1 MKILIRLPNWLGDV
15 VMSTAFI
22 AAVKESY
29 SEAEIHVIIKKELS
43 AIVELIP
50 GVSIHSFSKQEY
62 KGLGGVYR
70 FGKTLR
76 GQKFDLFF
84 NLPASLSSL
93 VLSWAAGAKK
103 RIGFAKEG
111 GMFLLSN
118 AYKMP
123 PHLHRVDQYLYL
135 LEQFTGKAVENRR
148 VRIDIYLENEPA
160 HNIVIVNF
168 NSEATSRRMPEEKA
182 KRLLSVLAQAFPD
195 VQFGLIGSPKE
206 KPYIDSLI
214 PADNVRPDGYLRFI
228 NYAGKTN
235 LPQLAGYMASATAI
249 LTTDSGPAHLAN
261 AIGRPTIVL
270 FGAGDE
276 HNTAPYNKQSLTVI
290 RAGKLNC
297 EPCVN
302 NTCKLYGVPKCM
314 ELLDELQI
322 INALS
327 VYLRHA

>member
-15 VMSTAFI
+15 VMSTAFT
-22 AAVKESY
+22 AAVKEY
-29 SEAEIHVIIKKELS
+29 YPGAEVHVIIKKELS
-43 AIVELIP
+43 GIAELIP
-50 GVSIHSFSKQEY
+50 GITIHPFSKQEY
-62 KGLGGVYR
+62 KGLSGVYR
-70 FGKTLR
+70 FGKSLR
-76 GQKFDLFF
+76 GEKFDLFF

-93 VLSWAAGAKK
+93 VLGWATGANK

-111 GMFLLSN
+111 GMFLLNN

-123 PHLHRVDQYLYL
+123 DELHRVDQYLYL
-135 LEQFTGKAVENRR
+135 LEQFTGKPVTERK
-148 VRIDIYLENEPA
+148 VGIDIYLEHEPA
-160 HNIVIVNF
+160 HNIVMVNF

-182 KRLLSVLAQAFPD
+182 KRLLSVLAEAFPD

-206 KPYIDSLI
+206 KPYVDSLI
-214 PADNVRPDGYLRFI
+214 PVDNVRSDGYPRFL

-235 LPQLAGYMASATAI
+235 LPQLAGYMANATAI

-261 AIGRPTIVL
+261 AVGRPTIVL

-276 HNTAPYNKQSLTVI
+276 HNTAPYNKENLTII
-290 RAGKLNC
+290 RAGKLAC
-297 EPCVN
+297 EPCVK